1 MNGLSGK
8 RLRHAPRLTTGAV
21 RALGL
26 LFMLLLAVMGALYLF
41 IDRAPPDA
49 GAMQAQPPGQRAV
62 PVLTERAVAADLA
75 VSLSGLGTVTPLRTV
90 TVRSQVSGQ
99 LLRVAFQEGET
110 VKEGQ
115 LLAEIDPR
123 PFEIQLMQAQGQLRR
138 DEALLKN
145 AQADLK
151 RYQILGARRSIAE
164 QQVVTQ
170 DSLVSQYAGAV
181 ESDRAQ
187 IANAELQLTYAR
199 ITAPVSGRVGLRLV
213 DPGNYVEAGDARG
226 LFVITQMQP
235 MTVVFSLPEDDLPA
249 VMRRFDTQAPLA
261 TDAYDRAGQ
270 TKLASGRLLAVDNQI
285 DPATGTVKLKAEFDN
300 DDQALFPNQFV
311 NIKMIVATVRGAV
324 TIPAVAVQRGTPGT
338 FVYAV
343 QDDNTVRVRPVAL
356 GPAAGDRVAIST
368 GLTAGEAVV
377 IDGTDKLRDGSL
389 VEVHGNRE
397 SVSVAKE
404 SVLGADP

>member
-1 MNGLSGK
+1 
-8 RLRHAPRLTTGAV
+8 
-21 RALGL
+21 
-26 LFMLLLAVMGALYLF
+26 MLLA
-41 IDRAPPDA
+41 DREPPDA
-49 GAMQAQPPGQRAV
+49 GATQAQPPGQRAV
-62 PVLTERAVAADLA
+62 PVLTERAVTADVA
-75 VSLSGLGTVTPLRTV
+75 VTLSGLGTVTPLRTV

-99 LLRVAFQEGET
+99 LLRVAFQEGQT

-123 PFEIQLMQAQGQLRR
+123 PFEVQLMQAQGQLRR

-187 IANAELQLTYAR
+187 IANAKLQLTYAR
-199 ITAPVSGRVGLRLV
+199 ITAPVSGRIGLLLV

-235 MTVVFSLPEDDLPA
+235 TTVVFSLPEDDLPT
-249 VMRRFDTQAPLA
+249 VMRRFDTREPLA

-300 DDQALFPNQFV
+300 EDQALFPNQFV
-311 NIKMIVATVRGAV
+311 NIRMTVDTVRGAV
-324 TIPAVAVQRGTPGT
+324 TIPAVAVQRGTPGV
-338 FVYAV
+338 FVYVV
-343 QDDNTVRVRPVAL
+343 QDDNTARVRQVEL
-356 GPAAGDRVAIST
+356 GPAAGDRVAIGA
-368 GLTAGEAVV
+368 GLKAGEAIV
-377 IDGTDKLRDGSL
+377 IDGTDKLRDGTL
-389 VEVHGNRE
+389 VETHVNRE

-404 SVLGADP
+404 FIRDAGP